1 MTLSCPT
8 CHIALSQRSI
18 GGETVD
24 YCSSCTGTW
33 YDPSELSSLLRNT
46 TALDPID
53 QPSVDPPSTI
63 TCPKCNIEISATIY
77 AHDTGIPILKCFR
90 CSGVWLVAGQLETI
104 FEYRNGPHKT
114 DKLGQAMAE
123 SYARSNALIGVADL
137 IKSRILSL
145 IFAVVILLFAVFMG
159 TDIPRILR
167 LIAFLILPMACI
179 WFSDA
184 MGNLTGIRLGLACP
198 TITQSTPGIA
208 VALGGWILMFAVFGV
223 MIYGMVG
230 R

>member
-1 MTLSCPT
+1 
-8 CHIALSQRSI
+8 
-18 GGETVD
+18 
-24 YCSSCTGTW
+24 
-33 YDPSELSSLLRNT
+33 
-46 TALDPID
+46 
-53 QPSVDPPSTI
+53 
-63 TCPKCNIEISATIY
+63 
-77 AHDTGIPILKCFR
+77 
-90 CSGVWLVAGQLETI
+90 
-104 FEYRNGPHKT
+104 
-114 DKLGQAMAE
+114 MAE